1 MTRLKNIKSNAFLL
15 GLNMNNATKEQKI
28 QWLCQIIENET
39 EKPEDEIDFA
49 LIEEC
54 SAYLRELSDTKAEAT
69 QEQKKRILKQIKA
82 HHNQTAKGSAKVFRP
97 MWKSPKRIIALAAT
111 LSVLLAVSTLSIIAN
126 IKGYSNAWEF
136 VVENIQKIPGMR
148 PGDKVNDGEI
158 TLIKGEESIS
168 YSSIEDLMQ
177 TEGYDILY
185 PAILPDGVAITN
197 VSQQVVNEEYV
208 IYSLQFTDT
217 DLSLMISNQRK
228 FSQEDLR
235 NYELVRTVKVIFYIK
250 ELPNGFYQAVGYD
263 GEYEYIISFN
273 DYDSLMIILNG
284 MRGLKK

>member
-1 MTRLKNIKSNAFLL
+1 MTRLENIKSNAFLL

-82 HHNQTAKGSAKVFRP
+82 HHNQTAKGSAKVFCP

-111 LSVLLAVSTLSIIAN
+111 LSVLLAFSTLSIIAN

-136 VVENIQKIPGMR
+136 VVENIQKIPGMH

-208 IYSLQFTDT
+208 IYSIHFSDIELSMVVSNKVTVSDDDLQKYESMAT
-217 DLSLMISNQRK
+217 SNMTFYVKR
-228 FSQEDLR
+228 FS
-235 NYELVRTVKVIFYIK
+235 
-250 ELPNGFYQAVGYD
+250 NGVYQAIGND
-263 GEYEYIISFN
+263 GKYEYMISFN